1 MASLTACSQLMTS
14 QTGRMIVPR
23 VRNLIRRRSAVR
35 SSSSC
40 LCRWISSPAASSSSN
55 ASALSSS
62 RQIPAANLSLHDF
75 QKMSQQREERNFF
88 SSLASPP
95 TPSVSESGSSS
106 SASVSPLDDPDFL
119 AVGGVNKRELLALA
133 SQKPTPLR
141 LADMYKYG
149 TGTDLAQRLRNA
161 QFLHKELQIRIAQRA
176 VDLLTLPHGLSEAT
190 PIRHVAS
197 MYLEYLLKFQQIPS
211 PTNTEEENTFTDMLQ
226 GLVLDR
232 TTIPMDIARGV
243 VAWRD
248 DRRENIELERL
259 QEMEDALYRFFT
271 ARVGLR
277 FVTEH
282 HVLSSPRES
291 TRALRNVTHMFPPD
305 QKDTVLGC
313 IQTNC
318 DLVKEVTKVSQLVSE
333 QTRQYYGTCPEI
345 DIVDCIRQDSDLS
358 QEFTYVPHHL
368 HYMLGELLKN
378 SCRATVRRHQQD
390 QEVVTGGGSLNA
402 NANVGDKKLPP
413 IRVIIVKGEED
424 VTIKIA
430 DKGGGIPRSYMNKLW
445 KFAHST
451 ADEDE
456 SKADFGMIEVSG
468 ARIRGFG
475 LPLARIYARYFG
487 GELTLKST
495 EGYGLDAYLH
505 LPRLGNSCE
514 HLPLRVRASPGARI
528 SLPTVGNVRRFSTS
542 AVGPLASAE
551 SFNRSRRTGDQQD
564 DISAGER
571 NLRRIL
577 DKVHSR
583 EL

>member
-1 MASLTACSQLMTS
+1 LST
-14 QTGRMIVPR
+14 
-23 VRNLIRRRSAVR
+23 N
-35 SSSSC
+35 
-40 LCRWISSPAASSSSN
+40 
-55 ASALSSS
+55 ALSFS
-62 RQIPAANLSLHDF
+62 RRQKIPATNLSLRDF
-75 QKMSQQREERNFF
+75 QKMSQQREERTF

-95 TPSVSESGSSS
+95 ISSP
-106 SASVSPLDDPDFL
+106 ASPLDDPDFL
-119 AVGGVNKRELLALA
+119 AEFCFNKRELLALA
-133 SQKPTPLR
+133 SQHPTPLK

-149 TGTDLAQRLRNA
+149 FGTDLAQRLRNA

-190 PIRHVAS
+190 PIRQVAS
-197 MYLEYLLKFQQIPS
+197 MYLEYLVKFQQIPS
-211 PTNTEEENTFTDMLQ
+211 PTNTDEEDDFTDMLQ

-248 DRRENIELERL
+248 DRRENLELERL

-291 TRALRNVTHMFPPD
+291 TRALRNVTDMFPPD
-305 QKDTVLGC
+305 QKDVVLGC

-318 DLVKEVTKVSQLVSE
+318 DLVREVTKVSALVSQ
-333 QTRQYYGTCPEI
+333 QTREYYGMCPEI
-345 DIVDCIRQDSDLS
+345 DIVDCIRQDLS
-358 QEFTYVPHHL
+358 REFTYVPHHL

-378 SCRATVRRHQQD
+378 SCRATVRRFMDQD
-390 QEVVTGGGSLNA
+390 AQAGASASADSSSQKTS
-402 NANVGDKKLPP
+402 LPP

-430 DKGGGIPRSYMNKLW
+430 DTGGGIPRSLMNTIW

-456 SKADFGMIEVSG
+456 SNTDFGMIEVSG

-505 LPRLGNSCE
+505 LPRLGDSCE
-514 HLPLRVRASPGARI
+514 HLPLRVRASPGNRI
-528 SLPTVGNVRRFSTS
+528 SLPPGKVRRFST
-542 AVGPLASAE
+542 AVMEAASVYSTGTE
-551 SFNRSRRTGDQQD
+551 PSNLLPRRRTGDNQD
-564 DISAGER
+564 HICAGER

-577 DKVHSR
+577 DKMHSR

>member
-14 QTGRMIVPR
+14 QTGRMSAPR
-23 VRNLIRRRSAVR
+23 VRNLVRRRSAVR
-35 SSSSC
+35 SSNSSC
-40 LCRWISSPAASSSSN
+40 LCRWMSSPASSLKANSLFSGH
-55 ASALSSS
+55 
-62 RQIPAANLSLHDF
+62 QIPAANLSLKDF
-75 QKMSQQREERNFF
+75 TRMSQQQREERMF

-95 TPSVSESGSSS
+95 TPSSSNVSTPSNNI
-106 SASVSPLDDPDFL
+106 SPLDDPATL
-119 AVGGVNKRELLALA
+119 AELGGINKHELLALA
-133 SQKPTPLR
+133 SQHPTPLR
-141 LADMYKYG
+141 LGDMYKYG
-149 TGTDLAQRLRNA
+149 FGTDLAQRLRNA

-197 MYLEYLLKFQQIPS
+197 MYLGYLLKFQQIPS
-211 PTNTEEENTFTDMLQ
+211 PVNTAQEDAFTDMLQ

-248 DRRENIELERL
+248 EINAGRENLELERL

-305 QKDTVLGC
+305 EQDAVLGC

-318 DLVKEVTKVSQLVSE
+318 DLVKEVTKVSALVSE
-333 QTRQYYGTCPEI
+333 QTREYYGMCPQI
-345 DIVDCIRQDSDLS
+345 KIVDAMRQDLS
-358 QEFTYVPHHL
+358 REFTYVPHHL

-378 SCRATVRRHQQD
+378 ACRATVRRTLD
-390 QEVVTGGGSLNA
+390 QEMHGNGSSTA
-402 NANVGDKKLPP
+402 TKKEELPP

-430 DKGGGIPRSYMNKLW
+430 DTGGGIPRSAINTIW

-456 SKADFGMIEVSG
+456 SNTDFGMIEVSG

-505 LPRLGNSCE
+505 LPRLGDSCE
-514 HLPLRVRASPGARI
+514 HLPLRVRTSPGARI
-528 SLPTVGNVRRFSTS
+528 SLPTGNVRRFSTAVAAPS
-542 AVGPLASAE
+542 ARA
-551 SFNRSRRTGDQQD
+551 NRSIRHERGDQRHD
-564 DISAGER
+564 MSADER
-571 NLRRIL
+571 NVRRIL
-577 DKVHSR
+577 NNLHSR
-583 EL
+583 AL